1 MQGQSAESLYQHGL
15 HREDGKSTCI
25 STSVRESRQQCYY
38 GTDSYAPYRNF
49 AETENIQIEQILS
62 KAHAKGV
69 FNLGHI
75 NSLHSRL
82 SAFRPKATER
92 DPATKY
98 IDLQLMLFWWLEE
111 NQGLSIAEKVDV
123 LYSYLSEQ
131 YYDGLTY
138 DKLIH
143 RPLARDTEGPI
154 PKQV

>member
-1 MQGQSAESLYQHGL
+1 MENQHVFQHL
-15 HREDGKSTCI
+15 SGKVDSNAI
-25 STSVRESRQQCYY
+25 MV
-38 GTDSYAPYRNF
+38 TDSYAPYRNF